1 MVILMPMVVLLLHF
15 FVLSLSF
22 FFFCQKKD
30 QMECETLQKVLLSLG
45 IHSTLKVR
53 NKQKDTYRIR
63 IAKRSMPHLI
73 GLVIP
78 HMHTNMAPSYLFV
91 KGEYKLGL

>member
-1 MVILMPMVVLLLHF
+1 
-15 FVLSLSF
+15 
-22 FFFCQKKD
+22 
-30 QMECETLQKVLLSLG
+30 MECETLQKVLLSLG

-78 HMHTNMAPSYLFV
+78 HMHTNMAPSYLFFDLS
-91 KGEYKLGL
+91 KKASTSLDYNRALPKLYYMLEHPKALDTWL